1 MTPRE
6 FLDEVVRPNVAEFNL
21 HSGSLRAAYNA
32 VAAVDALAAHIFWSD
47 AEVKKDKDDD
57 RYRDRLAKMD
67 ENFRLLRD
75 IAKAQKHVHLIYLLK
90 SEPLI
95 ERVEQVTARHL
106 GGAGELRAGGRIGDA
121 PQVVVDIE
129 KGGIFCVWN
138 AVDEALAFLLEKMCK
153 LGI

>member
-6 FLDEVVRPNVAEFNL
+6 FLDQVVRPNVAEFNL

-47 AEVKKDKDDD
+47 AEVKKDKNDD
-57 RYRDRLAKMD
+57 RYRERLAKKD

-75 IAKAQKHVHLIYLLK
+75 IAKAQKHVRLIYLN

-129 KGGIFCVWN
+129 KGGIFYVWN
-138 AVDEALAFLLEKMCK
+138 AVDGALAFLLEKMCK